1 MSGGRFNYMDSTL
14 KIEIFGWANRPT
26 NVFEDR
32 EISELVWDVFDLI
45 HSYDW
50 YASGDTCKETY
61 LKDKADFKKKW
72 FSNRGVR
79 TRAIVDGAL
88 SDVRREL
95 YETFG
100 VSTEPGDG
108 QEIPDKP
115 LSNGDMFR
123 KMTDEQLAHHVS
135 LTFANGCIEDNFRE
149 WLKLPANEETWKN
162 FKEEILKNE

>member
-1 MSGGRFNYMDSTL
+1 MSGGRFNYMDSTI
-14 KIEIFGWANRPT
+14 KNEIFGWTNKPI

-61 LKDKADFKKKW
+61 LKDKVAFKKKW

-79 TRAIVDGAL
+79 IRTIVDNVINDAR
-88 SDVRREL
+88 DEL

-100 VSTEPGDG
+100 IS
-108 QEIPDKP
+108 
-115 LSNGDMFR
+115 
-123 KMTDEQLAHHVS
+123 DEQNKKGEQNK
-135 LTFANGCIEDNFRE
+135 FN
-149 WLKLPANEETWKN
+149 
-162 FKEEILKNE
+162 